1 MIQPHV
7 ITLGTAGGP
16 KVWTDCPGR
25 TGISTAVVVG
35 DRHYVVDA
43 GYGTGQQM
51 AAAGLDPARWGGL
64 FITHLHSD
72 HVADLPA
79 LMLFSPYHLA
89 DRIDRPVPVIGPG
102 DRGVLPEVS
111 PHADTPPRPAAPD
124 RQTPGVVGLMER
136 TVEAFATDLNDRILD
151 SLRPNP
157 LDLFSPQEI
166 TVPGDVGYDPNHT
179 PSPAM
184 EPWTVFEDD
193 RVRVTTILVEHPP
206 IAPAFAFRF
215 DTDEGSVTI
224 SGDTCE
230 TANTVRLAR
239 DTDLLLHEAIDF
251 EWVEELYAGRT
262 GPLAEASRLHHYKS
276 HTSVEGACRVAREAG
291 ARHLALH
298 HLVPGA
304 VDHDPWSRGA
314 DLFPGAFSVPRD
326 LDTIT
331 FGARS

>member
-1 MIQPHV
+1 M
-7 ITLGTAGGP
+7 
-16 KVWTDCPGR
+16 
-25 TGISTAVVVG
+25 
-35 DRHYVVDA
+35 
-43 GYGTGQQM
+43 
-51 AAAGLDPARWGGL
+51 
-64 FITHLHSD
+64 
-72 HVADLPA
+72 
-79 LMLFSPYHLA
+79 
-89 DRIDRPVPVIGPG
+89 
-102 DRGVLPEVS
+102 
-111 PHADTPPRPAAPD
+111 
-124 RQTPGVVGLMER
+124 
-136 TVEAFATDLNDRILD
+136 
-151 SLRPNP
+151 
-157 LDLFSPQEI
+157 
-166 TVPGDVGYDPNHT
+166 
-179 PSPAM
+179 
-184 EPWTVFEDD
+184 
-193 RVRVTTILVEHPP
+193 RVTTILVEHPP

-331 FGARS
+331 SSPGPSTTTPGRGAPTSSPAPSPS